1 MVQMFSL
8 INILNCLPHL
18 IFVPKHI
25 CTRLTILTGSKNN
38 HKIKVAET
46 LQWPVGSQHA
56 PLGLQIYYFIISEN
70 ADCIDYLYGEGG
82 RGGSAVKEVA
92 RVKQAIVISHYYL
105 YIYNLFR
112 VSLFH
117 SDETFHVYACTRSV
131 FFSNKNYKKHVTFF
145 KNGCKK
151 IVFIT

>member
-1 MVQMFSL
+1 MFSL

-25 CTRLTILTGSKNN
+25 CTRLTILTSSKNN

-46 LQWPVGSQHA
+46 LQWPVGSQPA
-56 PLGLQIYYFIISEN
+56 PLGLNLYYFIISEN

-92 RVKQAIVISHYYL
+92 RVKWAIIIISHYCL

-117 SDETFHVYACTRSV
+117 SDETFPVYACTRSV
-131 FFSNKNYKKHVTFF
+131 FIF
-145 KNGCKK
+145 K
-151 IVFIT
+151 